1 LRRPTL
7 PWPPIVAA
15 GIDPGTR
22 TMGFGVVGR
31 VNGGFARVDHG
42 TFRPGQELSHPE
54 RLRFLFLRVKA
65 LLDHHRPDI
74 LAVEQTF
81 FHRNAQSTL
90 RIGEARA
97 IVFVA
102 SAECGVPV
110 IEYTPRSVKLAVTG
124 HGGADKNLVQD
135 MVARELNLDAIPSPH
150 DAADALALALC
161 VLNDP
166 VLDPRFSAI
175 QA

>member
-1 LRRPTL
+1 
-7 PWPPIVAA
+7 
-15 GIDPGTR
+15 
-22 TMGFGVVGR
+22 MGFGVVGR
-31 VNGGFARVDHG
+31 IHGGFARVDHG
-42 TFRPGQELSHPE
+42 TFRPGGELSHPE

-65 LLDHHRPDI
+65 MLDHHRPDV

-81 FHRNAQSTL
+81 FAKNPQSTL

-97 IVFVA
+97 VVFIA

-110 IEYTPRSVKLAVTG
+110 IEYAPRAVKRSVAG
-124 HGGADKNLVQD
+124 HGDADKEMMQE
-135 MVARELNLDAIPSPH
+135 MVARQLNLDAIPSPH

-161 VLNDP
+161 VLTDP
-166 VLDPRFSAI
+166 VFDARFQQI